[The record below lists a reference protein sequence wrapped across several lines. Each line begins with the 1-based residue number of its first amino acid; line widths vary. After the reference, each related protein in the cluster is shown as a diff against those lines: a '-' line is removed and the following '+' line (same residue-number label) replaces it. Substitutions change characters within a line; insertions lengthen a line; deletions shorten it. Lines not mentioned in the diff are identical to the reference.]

1 MSDTLE
7 LARQLINRASVTPED
22 AGCQALLAER
32 LSALGFRIEHMPF
45 AEVSNLWAEIGSHGP
60 LLVFAGHT
68 DVVPPGPEANW
79 RSEPF
84 LATEADG
91 YLYGRGAA
99 DMKSSLAAMV
109 TACERFLANNQPQGR
124 IGFLITSDEEGV
136 AVNGTRKVM
145 ERLLQ
150 RGVQIDY
157 CVVGEPSSSEALGD
171 VIKVGRRGSLSA
183 RLTVRG
189 IEGHVAYPHL
199 ASNPIHLALPALTRL
214 VSEQWDNGNEEFP
227 PTSLQI
233 SNFHA
238 GVGANNVIPG
248 QLTVD
253 FNLRYS
259 TELDAATIKQ
269 RVADILDTAN
279 MDYALDWHLSGEPF
293 LTRPGELRSAMLAAI
308 RSVTGREAECSTA
321 GGTSD
326 GRFIA
331 PTGAQVA
338 ELGPCNATIH
348 KVNEC
353 IRIADLEPLSEIY
366 EQIIAR
372 LLSTQ
377 NRAAAD

>member
-1 MSDTLE
+1 MTATLNLTRE
-7 LARQLINRASVTPED
+7 LINRASVTPED
-22 AGCQALLAER
+22 AGCQDLLAER
-32 LSALGFRIEHMPF
+32 LSALGFKIEHLPF
-45 AEVSNLWAEIGSHGP
+45 AEVRNLWAEIGSHGP

-68 DVVPPGPEANW
+68 DVVPPGPESDW
-79 RSEPF
+79 QTDPF
-84 LATEADG
+84 TATETDG

-109 TACERFLANNQPQGR
+109 TACERFLAQRQPNGR

-136 AVNGTRKVM
+136 ATHGTREVM
-145 ERLLQ
+145 NTLVK

-183 RLTVRG
+183 KLTVHG

-199 ASNPIHLALPALTRL
+199 ASNPIHLAMPALTELCR
-214 VSEQWDNGNEEFP
+214 EAWDSGNAEFP

-233 SNFHA
+233 SNIHG

-253 FNLRYS
+253 LNLRYS
-259 TELDAATIKQ
+259 TELDAAAIKR
-269 RVADILDTAN
+269 RVTAILDNAGLQY
-279 MDYALDWHLSGEPF
+279 DLQWHLSGEPF
-293 LTRPGELRSAMLAAI
+293 LTHPGELRTAMLAAI
-308 RSVTGREAECSTA
+308 KEVTGRDAECSTA

-348 KVNEC
+348 KVNERV
-353 IRIADLEPLSEIY
+353 RIADLEPLSEIY

-372 LLSTQ
+372 LL
-377 NRAAAD
+377 

>member
-1 MSDTLE
+1 MTATLE
-7 LARQLINRASVTPED
+7 LTRALINRASVTPED
-22 AGCQALLAER
+22 AGCQTLLGDR
-32 LSALGFRIEHMPF
+32 LSALGFRVEHLPF

-68 DVVPPGPEANW
+68 DVVPPGPESDW
-79 RSEPF
+79 QSDPF
-84 LATEADG
+84 TATEKDG
-91 YLYGRGAA
+91 FLYGRGAA

-109 TACERFLANNQPQGR
+109 TACERFLAGRQPKGR

-136 AVNGTRKVM
+136 ATHGTREVM
-145 ERLLQ
+145 TTLLQ

-157 CVVGEPSSSEALGD
+157 CVVGEPSSSEELGD

-183 RLTVRG
+183 RLSVYG
-189 IEGHVAYPHL
+189 VEGHVAYPHL
-199 ASNPIHLALPALTRL
+199 ASNPIHLALPALTALTR
-214 VSEQWDNGNEEFP
+214 EQWDAGNAEFP

-233 SNFHA
+233 SNIHG

-248 QLTVD
+248 KLILD
-253 FNLRYS
+253 LNLRYS

-269 RVADILDTAN
+269 RVTAILDAAELQ
-279 MDYALDWHLSGEPF
+279 YELDWHLSGEPF
-293 LTRPGELRSAMLAAI
+293 LTHPGELRTAMLDAI
-308 RSVTGREAECSTA
+308 REVTGRNADCSTA

-348 KVNEC
+348 KVNERV
-353 IRIADLEPLSEIY
+353 RISDLEPLSEIY
-366 EQIIAR
+366 QQIISR
-372 LLSTQ
+372 LL
-377 NRAAAD
+377 